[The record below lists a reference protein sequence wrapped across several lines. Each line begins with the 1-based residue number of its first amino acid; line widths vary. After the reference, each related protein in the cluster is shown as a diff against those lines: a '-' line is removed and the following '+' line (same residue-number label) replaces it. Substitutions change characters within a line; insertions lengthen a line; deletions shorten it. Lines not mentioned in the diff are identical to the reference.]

1 MTTGLWL
8 LAIYQVSGV
17 SVQVSAKE
25 RRRTENGMRRAIFGL
40 QALPFA
46 LCAMRYAAFP

>member
-1 MTTGLWL
+1 MVYGHWPFDLK
-8 LAIYQVSGV
+8 QMSGF

-25 RRRTENGMRRAIFGL
+25 WRRTENGMRRAIFGL